1 MTHAMNNERTNE
13 QRLQR
18 TFYITREQRFSTTV
32 RRWREGEGERV
43 RKREREKREKRKE
56 DTTRRKPVINN
67 VCVCMCVCVHGK
79 KSERYVLYERD
90 TAKATKKVGRWSVS

>member
-1 MTHAMNNERTNE
+1 MER
-13 QRLQR
+13 
-18 TFYITREQRFSTTV
+18 
-32 RRWREGEGERV
+32 RRGEEGRV
-43 RKREREKREKRKE
+43 RKRERQRQRLREREREKREKRKE

-67 VCVCMCVCVHGK
+67 VCMCVRIYMCVHGK

>member
-1 MTHAMNNERTNE
+1 MNNVSRQPFDDGEEEGGRRESEKETETETERE
-13 QRLQR
+13 
-18 TFYITREQRFSTTV
+18 
-32 RRWREGEGERV
+32 
-43 RKREREKREKRKE
+43 REREKREKRKE

-67 VCVCMCVCVHGK
+67 VCMCVRVYIYVCVHGK

>member
-1 MTHAMNNERTNE
+1 MER
-13 QRLQR
+13 
-18 TFYITREQRFSTTV
+18 
-32 RRWREGEGERV
+32 RRGEEGRV
-43 RKREREKREKRKE
+43 RKRERQRQRLREREREKREKRKE

-67 VCVCMCVCVHGK
+67 VCMCVRVYIYVCVHGK